1 MDYAFHY
8 TVEIAIKGVTMLKSS
23 VVFLVLVVLA
33 QMSLLVKDEGKV
45 CFDYG
50 ELKKKAMNQVV
61 GKENVEDEE

>member
-1 MDYAFHY
+1 M
-8 TVEIAIKGVTMLKSS
+8 IKIFCGI
-23 VVFLVLVVLA
+23 LVLVVLA
-33 QMSLLVKDEGKV
+33 QVSLLVRDEGKV